1 MATETFYRGISELD
15 ATAAGAGGAMLIAND
30 KQLRDGWFALD
41 EDTHW
46 DDQAASTSTITMNA
60 DLTAWLK
67 PGVPVKFKLS
77 GTTYYGILTA
87 VAAGLLTIAG
97 APLTTGDG
105 DLEELYVGSPSK
117 VHVVK
122 FHVAGEYG
130 DGAVATLLAT
140 DAKAPF
146 EWELPPAYLVK
157 FRAYSDTDG
166 DTTDPIVN
174 VMVAG
179 SAVSTSNTNDGLE
192 MTAAQTWYSTVVD
205 ISTTNY
211 SIAYDES
218 VEIST
223 TAGAGADDLT
233 VICVFV
239 EE

>member
-1 MATETFYRGISELD
+1 MATETFYRGISTLD
-15 ATAAGAGGAMLIAND
+15 ATATGAGGAMLIAND
-30 KQLRDGWFALD
+30 TQLRDGWFALD

-46 DDQAASTSTITMNA
+46 DDEAASTSTITMAA

-77 GTTYYGILTA
+77 GTTYYAILTA

-105 DLEELYVGSPSK
+105 DLEELYVGDPAK
-117 VHVVK
+117 VHVFK

-130 DGAVATLLAT
+130 DGANSTLLAT

-146 EWELPPAYLVK
+146 EWELPPSYLVK
-157 FRAYSDTDG
+157 FRGYSDTAG
-166 DTTDPIVN
+166 DAADPIVN
-174 VMVAG
+174 VLVAG
-179 SAVSTSNTNDGLE
+179 SAVGTSNTNDGLE
-192 MTAAQTWYSTVVD
+192 MTADKTWYSTVVD
-205 ISTTNY
+205 INTTNY
-211 SIAYDES
+211 SIAYDEAI
-218 VEIST
+218 ELKT